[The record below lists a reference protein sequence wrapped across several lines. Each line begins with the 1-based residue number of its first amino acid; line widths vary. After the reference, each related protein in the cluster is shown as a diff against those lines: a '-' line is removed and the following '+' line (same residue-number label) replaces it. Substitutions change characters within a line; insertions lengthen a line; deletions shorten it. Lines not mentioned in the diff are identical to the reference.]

1 MTNYYKIITENCYFT
16 ANPIEPSPK
25 ITTVDPFSTLA
36 VSQAAP
42 TPKEKKTI

>member
-1 MTNYYKIITENCYFT
+1 MTNYYMMITKNCDFT

-25 ITTVDPFSTLA
+25 ITTVDPCSTLA

-42 TPKEKKTI
+42 TPIEKSM